1 MDNDIMRKIFRYA
14 FMLILIWIGVAYI
27 SAGKLNTYD
36 VITLILF
43 IMACFIF
50 IDMYYPIVT
59 Y

>member
-43 IMACFIF
+43 VMACFIF